1 MLARFLRTSNIFD
14 IKRLVV
20 DMDNFFLTLLQ

>member
-1 MLARFLRTSNIFD
+1 MLARFVRTSNIFD

-20 DMDNFFLTLLQ
+20 EMDNFFLTLLQ